1 MISKRKQEVEHLSA
15 VHKAISIASMQRL
28 GLPHFEKKNIMQEGQ
43 CILLTEHYISAELT
57 SIDMA
62 KSPLRSMQILGN
74 ELLGR
79 PDLLV
84 VLR

>member
-1 MISKRKQEVEHLSA
+1 
-15 VHKAISIASMQRL
+15 
-28 GLPHFEKKNIMQEGQ
+28 MQEGHY
-43 CILLTEHYISAELT
+43 ILLTEHYISAELT

-62 KSPLRSMQILGN
+62 EPPLGSMQILGN

>member
-1 MISKRKQEVEHLSA
+1 
-15 VHKAISIASMQRL
+15 MQRL
-28 GLPHFEKKNIMQEGQ
+28 GLPHFEKKNIMQEGHY
-43 CILLTEHYISAELT
+43 ILLTEHYISAELT

-62 KSPLRSMQILGN
+62 EPPLGSMQILGN